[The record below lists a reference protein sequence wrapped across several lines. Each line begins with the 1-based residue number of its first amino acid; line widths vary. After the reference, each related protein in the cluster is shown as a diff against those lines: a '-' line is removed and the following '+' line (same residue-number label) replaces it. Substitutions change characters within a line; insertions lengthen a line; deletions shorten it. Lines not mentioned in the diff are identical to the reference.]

1 MKTILETKGLSFSF
15 PGKKEVLKEISLTI
29 SGGELVLL
37 CGRNGSGKSLL
48 LRSLKGLLSPIKG
61 TILIDGDD
69 LSRHPK
75 KRNRAIG
82 LVFQDAETQMVGQS
96 VERDLRFGLENLKVD
111 LAEQEERVAEVANLL
126 NLSHLLNERPRSLS
140 GGEQRRVAIGGVLIM
155 APKILLL
162 DEPFANLD
170 WDGIRQV
177 LASLVK
183 LKESGVTI
191 VVATHEIEKI
201 YPLSDSLILLDEG
214 EVVAQGTPQNLLEVV
229 ENYGVRRPSLEEIAS
244 WSN

>member
-1 MKTILETKGLSFSF
+1 MKTILETKELSFSF
-15 PGKKEVLKEISLTI
+15 PIKKEVLKEITLTI
-29 SGGELVLL
+29 AEGELVLL

-61 TILIDGDD
+61 TILIEGRD

-75 KRNRAIG
+75 ERNRAIG

-96 VERDLRFGLENLKVD
+96 VERDLRFGLENLKID
-111 LAEQEERVAEVANLL
+111 LDEQAERVAEVSRLL

-140 GGEQRRVAIGGVLIM
+140 GGEQRRVAIGGVLVM

-170 WDGIRQV
+170 WDGVRQV
-177 LASLVK
+177 LSSLLR

-201 YPLSDSLILLDEG
+201 YPLSDSLILLEGG
-214 EVVAQGTPQNLLEVV
+214 EVVAQGSPPKLLEVV
-229 ENYGVRRPSLEEIAS
+229 EEYGVRRPSLEEIAS